1 MTTHEFDTLHFDETE
16 PLRARITDTAEIP
29 LLIDFGARSDLGR
42 VRRNNEDHF
51 AVIRRKRCRKVLMTN
66 MPDADLKLPDDESH
80 VMIVAD
86 GMGGAAFGE
95 LASRLALKAADELLG
110 SACGWLAKWHDLDSP
125 STHDRIQAYA
135 DVIQETLREYAET
148 DPRLAGMGTT
158 LTCAHSLGS
167 DVVIAHVGDSRA
179 YHYRDGQVQQV
190 TRDQTL
196 AQDLLD
202 AGMPARDTLRFRHIL
217 TNCFGGD
224 AQQVRSEVYHLRLRH
239 GDAVLLC
246 TDGLSDLIED
256 SEIALV
262 LETESHAQTAC
273 DRLVQLALERGGKD
287 NITVVLGRFRS
298 GVIEP
303 ADEPEDETVCC
314 SPAKRP

>member
-1 MTTHEFDTLHFDETE
+1 MSTNEFDTLHFDETE
-16 PLRARITDTAEIP
+16 PLRARLTDTVEIP

-51 AVIRRKRCRKVLMTN
+51 AVIRRKRCRTVLMTN
-66 MPDADLKLPDDESH
+66 MPASDLDLPDDESH

-110 SACGWLAKWHDLDSP
+110 SACSWLANWHDLDSP
-125 STHDRIQAYA
+125 ATHDRIQAYA
-135 DVIQETLREYAET
+135 DVIQETLREYADT

-179 YHYRDGQVQQV
+179 YHYRDGHVQQV

-202 AGMPARDTLRFRHIL
+202 AGMPARDTMRFRHIL

-224 AQQVRSEVYHLRLRH
+224 AQQVRSDVYHLRLQH

-246 TDGLSDLIED
+246 TDGLSDLIRD
-256 SEIALV
+256 AEIAEV
-262 LETESHAQTAC
+262 LERETPAQTAC
-273 DRLVQLALERGGKD
+273 DRLVQRALDRGGKD
-287 NITVVLGRFRS
+287 NITVVLGRFRAR
-298 GVIEP
+298 IAETAEEP
-303 ADEPEDETVCC
+303 ADGTGCRSDARE
-314 SPAKRP
+314 